1 MIRMFLKD
9 GRELAIPTG
18 VDLRVRPYRLA
29 AKGSGEETTYVIVDG
44 EEDGNVVAAVLAA
57 DVIAWVKEDVS
68 AAATSEPVDM
78 PISLHAPFT
87 ASEPLNGTRAMETA
101 LSGQRVMGG

>member
-29 AKGSGEETTYVIVDG
+29 AKGSGEETTYVIVDA

-57 DVIAWVKEDVS
+57 DVIAWVKEDVP
-68 AAATSEPVDM
+68 AAATPESVDM

-87 ASEPLNGTRAMETA
+87 ASEPSNGTHAMETA